1 MAQLHEIGFDTPEDR
16 KEIALYEGSGVLE
29 DVLESARYLN
39 TVRRAGLFDD
49 FTSAADAE
57 TPDYAALEA
66 KMNAAGYPI
75 DNQLLFDL
83 LVEKYPDTEFSA
95 ATLEELRQEIKTKG
109 LADDAALAKA
119 ETEAKVDY
127 ALDRFAD
134 ARDVAGNPDLRGMDV
149 LAEQAES
156 NPKLKEKLQ
165 LLCGYYEQAFN
176 GANGSEPLGYELDKP
191 RSGANAVAFSYDA
204 ANESLSLKVKDLN
217 GTGLNFA
224 LNTNKA
230 TDKPQS
236 LVLTNDNSEMSE
248 AQIKELARFFYKGG
262 LIKNPDLINLPSDI
276 KVLGDSG
283 KTFKEIFNEAFM
295 AEQNAQSQSEE
306 KEKRELPPQ
315 NEGQPMEGAS
325 NDRPALQGDEYDKYL
340 GSKELKPSY
349 RAMRGAMEARAGIMG
364 FRKNRLHWRR
374 NLDGSMTLI
383 AYLNEADEVTD
394 ADLDKKGVQA
404 RKKAFAVKVHKGP
417 PPKAWLYIEP
427 GKEIKSGHAKLILKA
442 FQSQGCQY
450 FTAGPTV
457 ELSGAGNSAF
467 WKAAGSIPICPKLK
481 RSKDDDGFDG
491 FANDNLQEML
501 KVHKEEAKIDPAES
515 LRWKMRLA
523 RELDGYTK
531 FKRDSGK
538 PDGKL
543 ETALEMLKGDIKFS
557 KFTSSYQSVIES
569 YIREQSRPDKE
580 NRWTTADMASA
591 VMASEDLLYAIA
603 NGKDKSGK
611 PFNYDYINQDPQ
623 KLIDFMV
630 VKMAENRPTIDKLI
644 DAQYEKDKRAPR
656 DPEDEETQGSALER
670 AANKILK
677 NAKDNLNTFVEG
689 DLVSNYGDAAKI
701 KMNFPAT
708 EPPTAETRYRN
719 TPQYA
724 LDDKGNADHS
734 PNNRRNQ
741 LYRQNRQAR
750 IPLPERGPRGA

>member
-1 MAQLHEIGFDTPEDR
+1 MARLYEVGFETPEEYR
-16 KEIALYEGSGVLE
+16 ENALNEGSGVLE
-29 DVLESARYLN
+29 DVLESARHLN
-39 TVRRAGLFDD
+39 TVRRIGLFDE
-49 FTSAADAE
+49 FAAAE
-57 TPDYAALEA
+57 AEEPDYAALDA
-66 KMNAAGYPI
+66 RMNSAGYPF

-83 LVEKYPDTEFSA
+83 LAEQYPDTEFSA
-95 ATLEELRQEIKTKG
+95 GTLEELRQEIKAKG
-109 LADDAALAKA
+109 LADDTALA
-119 ETEAKVDY
+119 ETEAEVKVNY
-127 ALDRFAD
+127 ALNRFED
-134 ARDVAGNPDLRGMDV
+134 ARDIAENPHFQGLDA
-149 LAEQAES
+149 LAENAQN
-156 NPKLKEKLQ
+156 NPRLQENLQ
-165 LLCGYYEQAFN
+165 LLAGYYEQAFN
-176 GANGSEPLGYELDKP
+176 GANGSEPLGYNLDNP
-191 RSGANAVAFSYDA
+191 RDGANRARFSYDA
-204 ANESLSLKVKDLN
+204 ANESLSLKVMDLN

-224 LNTNKA
+224 LNINRT

-236 LVLTNDNSEMSE
+236 LVLTNDNSEMTE
-248 AQIKELARFFYKGG
+248 AQIRELARFFFKGG
-262 LIKNPDLINLPSDI
+262 LIENPDLINLPSDI
-276 KVLGDSG
+276 KVQGDSARS
-283 KTFKEIFNEAFM
+283 FKDIFNEAFA
-295 AEQNAQSQSEE
+295 AERDAQSQQEE
-306 KEKRELPPQ
+306 RERQELPPQ
-315 NEGQPMEGAS
+315 NNEQPVEGAS
-325 NDRPALQGDEYDKYL
+325 NDGSAPCGDDYDKYL
-340 GSKELKPSY
+340 SSKELTPSY
-349 RAMRGAMEARAGIMG
+349 SKMRGAMEARAGIMG

-383 AYLNEADEVTD
+383 AYLNEADERTD
-394 ADLDKKGVQA
+394 SELDKKGLQS

-501 KVHKEEAKIDPAES
+501 KVHKEEAKIDPSES
-515 LRWKMRLA
+515 LKWKMRLA

-531 FKRDSGK
+531 FKRSSGK

-543 ETALEMLKGDIKFS
+543 ETALEMLRGDIKFS

-603 NGKDKSGK
+603 NGKDKNGK

-644 DAQYEKDKRAPR
+644 DAQYEKDKRAPSH
-656 DPEDEETQGSALER
+656 PEDEETQGSALER

-724 LDDKGNADHS
+724 LDEKGNADHS

-741 LYRQNRQAR
+741 LYKQNRQAR
-750 IPLPERGPRGA
+750 IPMPERGPRGA